1 MSQSAFHSLFLPHS
15 VDNHKMAPTW
25 GIRLKRCFVSY
36 VQKTNV
42 AAESL
47 DTMPSSPVPFIATS
61 GLVTFQHDLKARIS
75 SSPLLKM
82 PLTIRPFM
90 KKRPSMPFSLK
101 RRSATMNSSRSSSSS
116 ALSSD
121 SRPVSPATPVA
132 GLVDPVIMTYMETVS
147 PQHSPVGITP
157 NIGAKILD
165 RFWPEEE
172 YHSEESY
179 PKPGCSRQL
188 MALSPPPHYRRV
200 AHAFTPPHD
209 IPFSDEFPSGS
220 SPEHNPG
227 PLRFPF

>member
-1 MSQSAFHSLFLPHS
+1 
-15 VDNHKMAPTW
+15 MAPTW
-25 GIRLKRCFVSY
+25 GIRLKRGSFSY

-42 AAESL
+42 AAEPL
-47 DTMPSSPVPFIATS
+47 DAMPSSPVPFIATS

-82 PLTIRPFM
+82 PLSMRPFM

-101 RRSATMNSSRSSSSS
+101 RRSTTTIASRSSSSS
-116 ALSSD
+116 VLSSD
-121 SRPVSPATPVA
+121 SRRATSPAAPVA
-132 GLVDPVIMTYMETVS
+132 DLVDPVTMTYMATVS
-147 PQHSPVGITP
+147 PQQPPVGTTP

-172 YHSEESY
+172 HHFEESY
-179 PKPGCSRQL
+179 PKPGCSRHL

-200 AHAFTPPHD
+200 AHALTPLHD
-209 IPFSDEFPSGS
+209 ISFSDEFPSGS